1 MRNLLKF
8 TALVTSLL
16 AAATPFAVNADT
28 GLVGDWQ
35 LRVEGRR
42 GVQTPV
48 LSVAENDGNFSGR
61 IGGQRGQVQI
71 DTIAVDGQAFTF
83 PFKMDTPMGGINT
96 SPKRPRQVTPVIAP
110 SDNPVRKVSPNQE
123 KSTSNMVI

>member
-8 TALVTSLL
+8 TAIVASLL
-16 AAATPFAVNADT
+16 ASATPFVAQADA
-28 GLVGDWQ
+28 GLVGEWQ

-71 DTIAVDGQAFTF
+71 DTIAVDGQAFSF
-83 PFKMDTPMGGINT
+83 PFKMDTPMGEFNLLYKGTREGDTLTGTVDTPRGTIPF
-96 SPKRPRQVTPVIAP
+96 SGKR
-110 SDNPVRKVSPNQE
+110 KG
-123 KSTSNMVI
+123 

>member
-16 AAATPFAVNADT
+16 AAATPFAANADT
-28 GLVGDWQ
+28 GLVGGWQ

-71 DTIAVDGQAFTF
+71 DTIAVDGQAFSF
-83 PFKMDTPMGGINT
+83 PFKMDTPMGEFNLLYKGTREGDTLTGTVDTPRGTIPF
-96 SPKRPRQVTPVIAP
+96 SGKR
-110 SDNPVRKVSPNQE
+110 KG
-123 KSTSNMVI
+123 